1 MMMWRKPNKSRWQ
14 LKQEL
19 AAPSRFYGDDGT
31 IHHTTT
37 LDVETR
43 NGKVVA
49 VWFRC
54 QAIAFKQS
62 EVDKDRAAE
71 MWSMPGSMITGVQV
85 SDD

>member
-1 MMMWRKPNKSRWQ
+1 MWRKPKKSRWQ

-31 IHHTTT
+31 IHHTTV
-37 LDVETR
+37 LDVETY
-43 NGKVVA
+43 NGEVVS

-54 QAIAFKQS
+54 QAIEFRQY
-62 EVDKDRAAE
+62 EVDENIADTMRRYPAPK
-71 MWSMPGSMITGVQV
+71 ITGVQV